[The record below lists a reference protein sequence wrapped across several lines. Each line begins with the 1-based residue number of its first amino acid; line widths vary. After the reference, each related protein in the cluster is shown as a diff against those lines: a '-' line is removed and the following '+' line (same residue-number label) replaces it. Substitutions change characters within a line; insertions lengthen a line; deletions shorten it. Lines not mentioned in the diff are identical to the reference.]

1 MAEGSGGQAAVCSFL
16 MTGAGGFAEGNV
28 SHSRSWR
35 GLSVLAKLFIGV
47 IVILGTAVLV
57 YGGVHQSSK
66 NIAEFICYLGI
77 AILASRLK
85 VSLPGITGT
94 LSVNFLFI
102 LIGILEL
109 SFTETLILGAISM
122 LAQSLYPDRPNAIQV
137 TFNVCAGSISTALAY
152 GVYHHRLA
160 KLLLG
165 SPAILLGV
173 AATVYFIANAGSIA
187 MVISLTER
195 RPLQRIL
202 VDCYFWSFP
211 YYLVGAGIA
220 GSIAWLNQTFNWET
234 SLLLVP
240 AIYLIYRSYR
250 LYLGKLEDEKRHV
263 EEMANLH
270 LRTIEALALA
280 IEAKDHTTHEH
291 LQRVRI
297 YAIEVAKDLG
307 ISGPELEAL
316 HAAALLH
323 DIGKLAVPEHII
335 SKPGR
340 LTPEEFEK
348 MKIHTL
354 VGAEILERVRFPYPV
369 VPIVR
374 AHHEK
379 WDGSGYPVGLKG
391 AEIPI
396 GARILSAVDY
406 LDALASDRQYRR
418 ALPLREVMQKLAAE
432 SGKSFDPRVVEILQ
446 RRYVQLEHLAI
457 AKSTEDV
464 NGPLSTAI
472 KIERGLEPAA
482 GFENVAVQEYAG
494 RENTFLSSIAAARQE
509 AQALFELSQDLG
521 ASLSLGETL
530 SVFSVKLK
538 PMVPYDAIAIYIRR
552 DHELVPEFVNGDNY
566 RLFSSLR
573 IPIGQGLSG
582 WVAQNQKPIVN
593 GNPSVEPGYLNDPS
607 KFSTLRSALAVP
619 LEGVAGIIGVLA
631 LYRAERDAFTSDHLR
646 ILLAVSGKMAL
657 AIENALK
664 YQQAENSAT
673 TDYLTGL
680 PNARSLFLQLDR
692 ELARCKRDNSSLTVM
707 VSDMDGFK
715 QINDR
720 FGHLEGN
727 RVLRL
732 FAQALKD
739 TCREYDYVARMGGDE
754 FVVIAPGLATDAAT
768 KKAEQMRVLARQAGA
783 EVCGEELLSL
793 SVGRANYPEDGK
805 DAEQLLA
812 EADRRMYLEKQKQLS
827 YKDRRVHPRLKCR
840 VTIELQTETG
850 GAPLFANLTDI
861 SMGGC
866 YIETSTILSAGSK
879 IKLGFSMDD
888 SSLTAEGV
896 VARLDPGSGLAVQFR
911 ELNRDGRDRMF
922 RILEFVQKTSAFYN
936 NRYVE
941 GLMKQR

>member
-1 MAEGSGGQAAVCSFL
+1 
-16 MTGAGGFAEGNV
+16 MTGATSISLGMPEP
-28 SHSRSWR
+28 SRSWR
-35 GLSVLAKLFIGV
+35 ALSAPAKLFIALVV
-47 IVILGTAVLV
+47 ISGASTLV
-57 YGGVHQSSK
+57 YAGIHQSSK
-66 NIAEFICYLGI
+66 NIAEFICYVGI
-77 AILASRLK
+77 AVLASRLK
-85 VSLPGITGT
+85 VNLPGITGT

-102 LIGILEL
+102 LIGVLEL
-109 SFTETLILGAISM
+109 SFTETMILGAISM
-122 LAQSLYPDRPNAIQV
+122 VAQCLYPDRPKALQV
-137 TFNVCAGSISTALAY
+137 TFNVCAGAISTALAY
-152 GVYHHRLA
+152 AIYHQPLA
-160 KLLLG
+160 NQFVG
-165 SPAILLGV
+165 SRPILLGLS
-173 AATVYFIANAGSIA
+173 ATVYFIANAGSIA
-187 MVISLTER
+187 TVISLTER
-195 RPLQRIL
+195 RPINRIL

-220 GSIAWLNQTFNWET
+220 ALIVWLNRTFSWEA
-234 SLLLVP
+234 SLLVLP

-280 IEAKDHTTHEH
+280 IEAKDHTNHEH
-291 LQRVRI
+291 LQRVRV
-297 YAIEVAKDLG
+297 YAIEVAKELG
-307 ISGPELEAL
+307 VNGPELEAL
-316 HAAALLH
+316 HAASLLH

-340 LTPEEFEK
+340 LSPEEFEK

-379 WDGSGYPVGLKG
+379 WDGSGYPMGLKG

-418 ALPLREVMQKLAAE
+418 ALPMREVMQKLATE
-432 SGKSFDPRVVEILQ
+432 SGKSFDPKVVDILQ
-446 RRYVQLEHLAI
+446 KRYQHLERLAI
-457 AKSTEDV
+457 TKSSEDP
-464 NGPLSTAI
+464 NAPLSTAI
-472 KIERGLEPAA
+472 KIDRGLEPAA
-482 GFENVAVQEYAG
+482 GFENATAQDYAG
-494 RENTFLSSIAAARQE
+494 RDTTFLSSIAAARQE

-538 PMVPYDAIAIYIRR
+538 PMVPYDAIAIYIKR
-552 DHELVPEFVNGDNY
+552 DQELVPEYVNGDNY

-582 WVAQNQKPIVN
+582 WVANNRKPIIN

-631 LYRAERDAFTSDHLR
+631 LYRGERDAFTTDHLR

-680 PNARSLFLQLDR
+680 PNARSLFKQLDR
-692 ELARCKRDNSSLTVM
+692 DLARCKRENSTLTVM

-754 FVVIAPGLATDAAT
+754 FVVIAPGLVAEAAG
-768 KKAEQMRVLARQAGA
+768 KKTEQMRALARQAGS
-783 EVCGEELLSL
+783 EVCGEEILSL
-793 SVGRANYPEDGK
+793 SVGLSVFPTDGK

-812 EADRRMYLEKQKQLS
+812 EADRRMYLEKQKQLA
-827 YKDRRVHPRLKCR
+827 YKDRRAHPRLKCR
-840 VTIELQTETG
+840 VTIELQTEAG
-850 GAPLFANLTDI
+850 GVPLFANLTDI
-861 SMGGC
+861 SLGGC
-866 YIETSTILSAGSK
+866 FVETSTILAAGSK

-888 SSLTAEGV
+888 ASLYADGV
-896 VARLDPGSGLAVQFR
+896 VMRLDPGSGIAVQFP
-911 ELNRDGRDRMF
+911 EMNRDARERMF
-922 RILEFVQKTSAFYN
+922 RIIEFVQKTTSFYN
-936 NRYVE
+936 KRY
-941 GLMKQR
+941 LDSLAKN